1 MEREEAL
8 ALWDAIFGKNHD
20 WQTDCFGIWMYRSD
34 YGETKT
40 SRKRPGGDGKNH
52 SYGWE
57 IDHIR
62 PKSDFKNESDANINN
77 NYEPMWW
84 GNNRDKADDHPQ
96 FTIDGKTYTVVKCD
110 ICSKHGLLGYGIA
123 DKNGNRI
130 DWKVKRGE
138 YFTKNK

>member
-8 ALWDAIFGKNHD
+8 ALWDAIYGKNND
-20 WQTDCFGIWMYRSD
+20 WQTDCFGIWMYRND
-34 YGETKT
+34 YGDTKT
-40 SRKRPGGDGKNH
+40 SRKRPGGDGKNY

-84 GNNRDKADDHPQ
+84 GNNRDKADGHPQ
-96 FTIDGKTYTVVKCD
+96 FTIDGKTYIVVKCD

-130 DWKVKRGE
+130 DWKAKRGE
-138 YFTKNK
+138 CFTKNT

>member
-1 MEREEAL
+1 MEKEEAL
-8 ALWDAIFGKNHD
+8 ALWDAIYGENNK
-20 WQTDCFGIWMYRSD
+20 WQTDCFGIWMYRDD
-34 YGETKT
+34 YGDVNTT
-40 SRKRPGGDGKNH
+40 RKRPGGDGKNH

-57 IDHIR
+57 VDHIR

-84 GNNRDKADDHPQ
+84 GNNRDKTDNYPQ
-96 FTIDGKTYTVVKCD
+96 FIIDGKSYSVVKCD

-123 DKNGNRI
+123 DKSGNRI
-130 DWKVKRGE
+130 DWKAKMGK